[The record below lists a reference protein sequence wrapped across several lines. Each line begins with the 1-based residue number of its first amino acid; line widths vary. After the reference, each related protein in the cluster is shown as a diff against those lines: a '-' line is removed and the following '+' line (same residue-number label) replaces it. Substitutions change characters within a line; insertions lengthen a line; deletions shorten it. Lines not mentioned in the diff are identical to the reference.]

1 MPLNGFTVGR
11 DVSTNIQTPSGAL
24 TLGGLTK
31 FTSKPETTDKKV
43 KLLNGRTKHLI
54 FPDGW
59 VGSFECERQ
68 DSTIDDF
75 IAAQEANYYAGQNL
89 LPSTITETINEVS
102 GAVTQ
107 YQYVGVIFKLE
118 DAGDFAGD
126 ETVKQK
132 LTFMAE
138 TRIKLA

>member
-118 DAGDFAGD
+118 DAGDFAGCG
-126 ETVKQK
+126 
-132 LTFMAE
+132 
-138 TRIKLA
+138 